1 MTGSFWLVVLD
12 SQKNVEN
19 GENYIDEFSIPMTF
33 FVPYR
38 PMHLEVTLNDG
49 VGKIF
54 ITLMLT
60 LKEGLPKEAMSELV
74 TFGLKWASFDPLP
87 NCVLKVAYLI
97 APCGFKNGQSLPWV
111 KCATRDP
118 NSFSRAFYQ

>member
-1 MTGSFWLVVLD
+1 MLD

-19 GENYIDEFSIPMTF
+19 GENFIDEFSIPMTF

-49 VGKIF
+49 IGKVYL
-54 ITLMLT
+54 TVMLT
-60 LKEGLPKEAMSELV
+60 LKAGLPSDALSELI

-87 NCVLKVAYLI
+87 LCVHKVAYLI
-97 APCGFKNGQSLPWV
+97 APCGYKIG
-111 KCATRDP
+111 
-118 NSFSRAFYQ
+118 